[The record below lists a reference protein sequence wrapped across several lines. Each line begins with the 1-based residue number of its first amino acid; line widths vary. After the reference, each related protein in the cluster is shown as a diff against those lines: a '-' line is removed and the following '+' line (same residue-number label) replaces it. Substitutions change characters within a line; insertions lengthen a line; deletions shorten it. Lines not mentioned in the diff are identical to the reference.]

1 MLQICLR
8 RRTAGRCGASS
19 GILSSSVE
27 QDRRKLVD
35 SVSMTLSG
43 LECRGEAAGEAAADG
58 GKARRFSGAG
68 ARRGEAPGDGRGDG
82 TGQASAGGGGAAMA
96 GGRWRLTRRGGAPRG
111 ESSAS
116 RLERFG
122 ISG

>member
-43 LECRGEAAGEAAADG
+43 LACRGDCPGDG
-58 GKARRFSGAG
+58 GKASGGFPLRVRFSGAG
-68 ARRGEAPGDGRGDG
+68 AG
-82 TGQASAGGGGAAMA
+82 TGQASAGEGGGAAMA
-96 GGRWRLTRRGGAPRG
+96 GGRWRLTRRGAAPRG

-116 RLERFG
+116 RELRFG
-122 ISG
+122 RL